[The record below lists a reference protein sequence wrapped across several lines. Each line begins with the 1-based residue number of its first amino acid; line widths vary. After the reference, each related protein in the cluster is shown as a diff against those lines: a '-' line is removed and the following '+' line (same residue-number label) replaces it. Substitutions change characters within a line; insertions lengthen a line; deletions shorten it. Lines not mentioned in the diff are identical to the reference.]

1 MDHHP
6 ALAFV
11 SHEKW
16 QKRPEEGHLRKT
28 GASLLATRLPFPSAR
43 KIRLLFGAFY
53 WVNLFLECS
62 FQPQICQTLK

>member
-28 GASLLATRLPFPSAR
+28 GGCCFST
-43 KIRLLFGAFY
+43 GH
-53 WVNLFLECS
+53 
-62 FQPQICQTLK
+62 